1 MEMCRTESYT
11 SRELFSRSVT
21 VSGRSISFRNIPSLI
36 HNDLKLIGIWLYTD
50 KSSSTPWEL
59 YLSLRFTLS
68 TGPWVVCIGEGCP
81 KRGTED
87 HHREKTQEVL
97 ASTTQVT
104 MVISV
109 PYGEH
114 QQWLRSCS
122 PKSSAT
128 TVILAFYESYHEK
141 MKARDSIKNF
151 IFL

>member
-1 MEMCRTESYT
+1 MEMCWTESYT

-21 VSGRSISFRNIPSLI
+21 VSGRSISLRNIPSLI
-36 HNDLKLIGIWLYTD
+36 HNGLKLIGIWLYTD
-50 KSSSTPWEL
+50 KSPSTPREL
-59 YLSLRFTLS
+59 DSSLRFTLS

-87 HHREKTQEVL
+87 HHRERTQEVL
-97 ASTTQVT
+97 ASTSQVT
-104 MVISV
+104 MVTSV
-109 PYGEH
+109 PYGKP
-114 QQWLRSCS
+114 QRWLRSYS

-141 MKARDSIKNF
+141 RKARDSIKNF